1 MLRRMHG
8 QHMQDHQNLP
18 WFTLKSINIYKWPMR
33 RLDNIDLRL
42 LRVFVA
48 LAEAGSFSGAQ
59 IALNLSQSTLSTH
72 IKSLERLLN
81 GELCLRGRRGFKL
94 TPFGE
99 ATLRATRD
107 LFQDIDNFQQRVSF
121 SGDRLVGRLSI
132 GIIDSI
138 ITNPA
143 LALQEPIQRLTAAAP
158 DSYVD
163 LRLGTPH
170 ELEQWVAEGARD
182 VVIGPFAKQG
192 PGVAYIPLH
201 EEAHAL
207 YCGHRHPL
215 FEKKN
220 VTVADIEGTRFSV
233 RSYRQLDDLYRV
245 NHPRA
250 SAGVIH
256 MEAQA
261 MLILSGQYIGF
272 LPCHVGDSYA
282 ASGQMKVLRRQT
294 YQFLSHHYAAYRRA
308 DTEQPLVKLFLKE
321 LRRQSSG
328 NAPSSIQS
336 RSRAS

>member
-1 MLRRMHG
+1 MHG

>member
-1 MLRRMHG
+1 
-8 QHMQDHQNLP
+8 
-18 WFTLKSINIYKWPMR
+18 MR

-99 ATLRATRD
+99 ATLRAARE
-107 LFQDIDNFQQRVSF
+107 LFEDIDKFQQRVTH
-121 SGDRLVGRLSI
+121 SGDRLVGRLSV
-132 GIIDSI
+132 GIIDSS

-143 LALQEPIQRLTAAAP
+143 LALQDPIHRFTALAP
-158 DSYVD
+158 DSYID

-201 EEAHAL
+201 QEAHAL
-207 YCGHRHPL
+207 YCGQRHKL
-215 FEKKN
+215 FDKKN
-220 VTVADIEGTRFSV
+220 VTVADIEATRFSV

-272 LPCHVGDSYA
+272 LPCHVGDGYA
-282 ASGQMKVLRRQT
+282 AAGKMKALRPQT
-294 YQFLSHHYAAYRRA
+294 YQFLSPHYAAYRRA
-308 DTEQPLVKLFLKE
+308 DGEQPLIKLFLKE
-321 LRRQSSG
+321 LRSQSKSA
-328 NAPSSIQS
+328 APA
-336 RSRAS
+336 RP

>member
-1 MLRRMHG
+1 
-8 QHMQDHQNLP
+8 
-18 WFTLKSINIYKWPMR
+18 MR

-48 LAEAGSFSGAQ
+48 LAEAGSFSSAQ

-81 GELCLRGRRGFKL
+81 GALCLRGRRGFKL

-99 ATLRATRD
+99 ATLKAARE
-107 LFQDIDNFQQRVSF
+107 LFQDIDKFQQRVTHA
-121 SGDRLVGRLSI
+121 GDRLVGRLSI
-132 GIIDSI
+132 GIVDSI
-138 ITNPA
+138 ITNKA
-143 LALQEPIQRLTAAAP
+143 LALQEPIRRFTAGAP
-158 DSYVD
+158 DGYID

-182 VVIGPFAKQG
+182 IVIGPFAKHG

-201 EEAHAL
+201 QEAHAL
-207 YCGHRHPL
+207 YCGRGHKL

-220 VTVADIEGTRFSV
+220 VTVADIEATRFSV
-233 RSYRQLDDLYRV
+233 RSYRQLDDLYRA

-250 SAGVIH
+250 SASVVN

-282 ASGQMKVLRRQT
+282 ATGLMRALRTQT
-294 YQFLSHHYAAYRRA
+294 YQFLSPHYAAYRRA
-308 DTEQPLVKLFLKE
+308 DKDLPLLKLFLRE
-321 LRRQSSG
+321 LRAQCHHNS
-328 NAPSSIQS
+328 SSIP
-336 RSRAS
+336 

>member
-1 MLRRMHG
+1 
-8 QHMQDHQNLP
+8 
-18 WFTLKSINIYKWPMR
+18 MR

-143 LALQEPIQRLTAAAP
+143 LALQEPIQRLAAAAP
-158 DSYVD
+158 DSYID

-207 YCGHRHPL
+207 YCGHRHKL

-220 VTVADIEGTRFSV
+220 VTVADIEATRFSV

-282 ASGQMKVLRRQT
+282 ASGQMKALRRQT

-308 DTEQPLVKLFLKE
+308 DADQPLVKLFLKE
-321 LRRQSSG
+321 LRIQSK
-328 NAPSSIQS
+328 NLAPSQAPPRS
-336 RSRAS
+336 RS

>member
-1 MLRRMHG
+1 MDYIEEYRYI
-8 QHMQDHQNLP
+8 P
-18 WFTLKSINIYKWPMR
+18 AMR

-42 LRVFVA
+42 LRVFVV
-48 LAEAGSFSGAQ
+48 LAEAGSFSSAQ

-81 GELCLRGRRGFKL
+81 GALCLRGRRGFKL
-94 TPFGE
+94 TPFGD
-99 ATLRATRD
+99 ATLKAARE
-107 LFQDIDNFQQRVSF
+107 LFQDIDKFQQRVTHV
-121 SGDRLVGRLSI
+121 GDRLVGRLSI

-138 ITNPA
+138 ITNPT
-143 LALQEPIQRLTAAAP
+143 LALQEPIRRFAALAP
-158 DSYVD
+158 DSYID

-182 VVIGPFAKQG
+182 IVIGPFAKQG

-201 EEAHAL
+201 RESHAL
-207 YCGHRHPL
+207 YCGSRHEL

-220 VTVADIEGTRFSV
+220 VTVADIEATRFSV
-233 RSYRQLDDLYRV
+233 RAYRQLDDLYRV

-272 LPCHVGDSYA
+272 LPCHVGEGYA
-282 ASGQMKVLRRQT
+282 AAGLMRALLPRS
-294 YQFLSHHYAAYRRA
+294 YQFLSPHYAAYRRA
-308 DTEQPLVKLFLKE
+308 DRDLPLIKLFLNE
-321 LRRQSSG
+321 LRTQSKRELLPESQPRRTI
-328 NAPSSIQS
+328 PSN
-336 RSRAS
+336 

>member
-1 MLRRMHG
+1 MYIRL
-8 QHMQDHQNLP
+8 
-18 WFTLKSINIYKWPMR
+18 MR

-42 LRVFVA
+42 LRIFVS
-48 LAEAGSFSGAQ
+48 LAEAGSFSSAQ
-59 IALNLSQSTLSTH
+59 IALDLSQSTLSTH
-72 IKSLERLLN
+72 LKSLERLLN
-81 GELCLRGRRGFKL
+81 GALCLRGRRGFKL

-99 ATLRATRD
+99 ATLKAAKE
-107 LFQDIDNFQQRVSF
+107 LFQDIDKFQQRVTH
-121 SGDRLVGRLSI
+121 SGDRLVGRLAL

-143 LALQEPIQRLTAAAP
+143 LALQDPIQRFIAAAP
-158 DSYVD
+158 DSYID

-192 PGVAYIPLH
+192 PSVAYIPLH
-201 EEAHAL
+201 GEAHAL
-207 YCGHRHPL
+207 YCGQRHRL

-220 VTVADIEGTRFSV
+220 VTVADIEATRFSV

-250 SAGVIH
+250 GAGVIH

-282 ASGQMKVLRRQT
+282 AKGQMKALRPQT
-294 YQFLSHHYAAYRRA
+294 YQFLSQHYVAYRRA
-308 DTEQPLVKLFLKE
+308 DAEQPLIKLFLRE
-321 LRRQSSG
+321 LRVQALSG
-328 NAPSSIQS
+328 
-336 RSRAS
+336 